1 MAERCASV
9 SRTTS
14 ETEVTAA
21 VAIDGDG
28 DFRGAT
34 GIGFLDHMLAQL
46 ARHGLFDIEVNAVGD
61 LHIDA
66 HHTAEDVAIVLGRA
80 FSDALGD
87 RQGIQRM
94 GDATVPMD
102 EALAHVAVDL
112 AGRDFSAFDGT
123 FRQDRIGDLE
133 TSLLP
138 HVIGSLARHMGAAI
152 HVRLLAGDDDHHKAE
167 AVFKALAR
175 ALDQATALDPRR
187 AGAVPSTKGTLTD

>member
-1 MAERCASV
+1 MADRRASV
-9 SRTTS
+9 TRTTS
-14 ETEVTAA
+14 ETEVAA
-21 VAIDGDG
+21 TVVIDGSG
-28 DFRGAT
+28 EFRGAT

-46 ARHGLFDIEVNAVGD
+46 ARHGLFDIDVNAVGD

-80 FSDALGD
+80 FNDALGD

-102 EALAHVAVDL
+102 EALAQVAVDL
-112 AGRDFSAFDGT
+112 AGRDFSAFAGE
-123 FRQDRIGDLE
+123 FKQDRIGGLE

-138 HVIGSLARHMGAAI
+138 HIIGSLARHMGAAI
-152 HVRLLAGDDDHHKAE
+152 HVRVLAGEDDHHKAE

-175 ALDQATALDPRR
+175 ALDQATAFDPRR

>member
-1 MAERCASV
+1 MADRRASV
-9 SRTTS
+9 TRTTS
-14 ETEVTAA
+14 ETKVDAT

-46 ARHGLFDIEVNAVGD
+46 ARHGLFNIEVNATGD

-80 FSDALGD
+80 FNDALGD

-112 AGRDFSAFDGT
+112 AGRDFSAFNGD
-123 FRQDRIGDLE
+123 FKQDRIGGLE

-138 HVIGSLARHMGAAI
+138 HIIGSLARHMGAAV
-152 HVRLLAGDDDHHKAE
+152 HVRVLAGDDDHHKAE
-167 AVFKALAR
+167 AIFKAMAR
-175 ALDQATALDPRR
+175 ALDQATSLDPRR

>member
-1 MAERCASV
+1 MADRRASV
-9 SRTTS
+9 TRTTS
-14 ETEVTAA
+14 ETEVDAT
-21 VAIDGDG
+21 VAIDGTG

-46 ARHGLFDIEVNAVGD
+46 ARHGLFNIEVNATGD

-112 AGRDFSAFDGT
+112 AGRDFAAFNGE
-123 FRQDRIGDLE
+123 FKQDRIGGLE

-138 HVIGSLARHMGAAI
+138 HIIGSLARHLGAAI
-152 HVRLLAGDDDHHKAE
+152 HVRVLAGEDDHHKAE
-167 AVFKALAR
+167 AIFKALAR
-175 ALDQATALDPRR
+175 ALDQAMALDPRR

>member
-1 MAERCASV
+1 MTERRASV
-9 SRTTS
+9 TRATS
-14 ETEVTAA
+14 ETEVEAT
-21 VAIDGDG
+21 VAIDGAG
-28 DFRGAT
+28 DFDGST
-34 GIGFLDHMLAQL
+34 KIGFLDHMLAQL
-46 ARHGLFDIEVNAVGD
+46 ARHGLFNIEVNAKGD

-112 AGRDFSAFDGT
+112 AGRDFSAFHGD
-123 FRQDRIGDLE
+123 FRQDRIGGLE

-138 HVIGSLARHMGAAI
+138 HIIGSLARHMGAAI
-152 HVRLLAGDDDHHKAE
+152 HVRVLAGEDDHHKAE

>member
-1 MAERCASV
+1 MAERRASV
-9 SRTTS
+9 TRTTS
-14 ETEVTAA
+14 ETEVDAT
-21 VAIDGDG
+21 VAIDGAG
-28 DFRGAT
+28 DFGGTT

-46 ARHGLFDIEVNAVGD
+46 ARHGLFDIEVKAVGD

-112 AGRDFSAFDGT
+112 AGRDFSAFHGD
-123 FRQDRIGDLE
+123 FRQDRIGGLE

-138 HVIGSLARHMGAAI
+138 HIIGSLARHMGAAI
-152 HVRLLAGDDDHHKAE
+152 HVRVLAGEDDHHKAE

>member
-1 MAERCASV
+1 MANRRASV
-9 SRTTS
+9 ARTTS
-14 ETEVTAA
+14 ETQVDAT
-21 VAIDGDG
+21 VAIDGSG

-34 GIGFLDHMLAQL
+34 GIGFLDHMLDQL
-46 ARHGLFDIEVNAVGD
+46 ARHGLFDIEVNAAGD

-80 FSDALGD
+80 FNDALGD
-87 RQGIQRM
+87 RHGIQRM

-112 AGRDFSAFDGT
+112 AGRDFSAFNGD
-123 FRQDRIGDLE
+123 FKQDRIGGLE

-138 HVIGSLARHMGAAI
+138 HIIGSLARHMGAAI
-152 HVRLLAGDDDHHKAE
+152 HVRVLAGDDDHHKAE
-167 AVFKALAR
+167 AIFKALAR

>member
-1 MAERCASV
+1 MAERRATV
-9 SRTTS
+9 TRTTS
-14 ETEVTAA
+14 ETEVEAT
-21 VAIDGDG
+21 VTIDGAG
-28 DFRGAT
+28 DFDGAT

-46 ARHGLFDIEVNAVGD
+46 ARHGLFSIEVKAEGD

-80 FSDALGD
+80 FNDALGD

-102 EALAHVAVDL
+102 EALAHAAVDL
-112 AGRDFSAFDGT
+112 AGRDFSAFHGD
-123 FRQDRIGDLE
+123 FKQDRIGGLE

-138 HVIGSLARHMGAAI
+138 HIIGSLARHMGAAI
-152 HVRLLAGDDDHHKAE
+152 HVRVLAGEDDHHKAE